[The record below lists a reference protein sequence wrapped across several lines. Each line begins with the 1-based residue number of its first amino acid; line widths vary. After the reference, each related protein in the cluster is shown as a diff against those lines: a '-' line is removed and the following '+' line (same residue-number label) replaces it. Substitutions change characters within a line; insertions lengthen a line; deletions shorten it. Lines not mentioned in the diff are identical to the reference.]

1 MRELMKTIAI
11 IVFVLTV
18 TMAISGVYLAGYP
31 YKLYGEVLESGI
43 ESEFFSTEKV
53 PDYLLAPKSWRP
65 IESVDPVF
73 TKFKTFHFADY
84 DIPLPVHHQEF
95 MLIPVI
101 EEYEQWLSLGALF
114 LGLNR
119 REYVRFRVDNPKPF
133 NANNPKGKIF
143 EIPLLQTTYLGKS
156 EWQFLQD
163 VFSMDIRLPER
174 SYSWWERHK
183 YFSEITWADLVYR
196 LKILEKRQSIFPD
209 SAKGFDWDER
219 HQLGILYL
227 EEFGINDTKVLADQL
242 DPEVSNEMVIM
253 YNNGNLHRLRL
264 RTHLYE
270 RTSQHYRELFY
281 QTLRY
286 RESTKESSFPIYAQF
301 KSLSRKDQLDQLGM
315 IYLFSA
321 WTHIQEEE
329 YLRGI
334 IQNIEQGRSALH
346 HLSPLYNYSYRRYGT
361 NFSGFAESLR
371 ETEDRK
377 ARRLHYEKL
386 QTDRSALES
395 KELIFDPDR
404 LPANERLQHFLR
416 EAIDQ
421 KLNVDDDELMLI
433 QY

>member
-1 MRELMKTIAI
+1 MREMMKTIAI

-18 TMAISGVYLAGYP
+18 ATAISGVYLAGYP
-31 YKLYGEVLESGI
+31 YKLYGEILESGI
-43 ESEFFSTEKV
+43 DSEFFSAEKT
-53 PDYLLAPKSWRP
+53 PDHLIAPKDWRP
-65 IESVDPVF
+65 KESVNPVF
-73 TKFKTFHFADY
+73 TQFKTFHFADY

-119 REYVRFRVDNPKPF
+119 REYVRFRVDSPMPF
-133 NANNPKGKIF
+133 NSFEPKGKIF
-143 EIPLLQTTYLGKS
+143 EIPVLQTSSLNKSDGK
-156 EWQFLQD
+156 FLQD
-163 VFSMDIRLPER
+163 VFSMDIGLPER
-174 SYSWWERHK
+174 SYSWWERYK
-183 YFSEITWADLVYR
+183 YFSEVSWADLVYR
-196 LKILEKRQSIFPD
+196 LKVLEKRRSIFPD
-209 SAKGFDWDER
+209 SAKGFDWDEK

-227 EEFGINDTKVLADQL
+227 EEFGVNDTKVLADQL
-242 DPEVSNEMVIM
+242 DPEVSNEMVIL

-281 QTLRY
+281 RTLSF

-301 KSLSRKDQLDQLGM
+301 KSLNKKDQLDQLGM
-315 IYLFSA
+315 IHLFTA
-321 WTHIQEEE
+321 WTHVQEEE

-334 IQNIEQGRSALH
+334 ILSIEQGRSALH
-346 HLSPLYNYSYRRYGT
+346 HLNPLYNYSFRRYGT

-377 ARRLHYEKL
+377 ARRLHFEKL
-386 QTDRSALES
+386 KSEKEALES
-395 KELIFDPDR
+395 RELIFNPDR
-404 LPANERLQHFLR
+404 LPANERLEHFLR
-416 EAIDQ
+416 EAID
-421 KLNVDDDELMLI
+421 KKINVDDDELMLI